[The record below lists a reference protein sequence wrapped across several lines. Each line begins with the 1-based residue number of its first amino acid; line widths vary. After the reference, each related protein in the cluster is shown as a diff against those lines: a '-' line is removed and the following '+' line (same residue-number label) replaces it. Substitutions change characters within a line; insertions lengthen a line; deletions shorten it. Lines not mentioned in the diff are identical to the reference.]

1 MKLPQ
6 LSKKQ
11 KADLAVVLALLLLA
25 LVLFLALRLGR
36 EEGGV
41 AVVRVD
47 GVVTERHSLAL
58 SGEFPLKSD
67 ETGENENIL
76 VIENGEAYLRDA
88 NCPDKLCVRQ
98 GRIRY
103 NGQTITCLPHRLTV
117 TVEGGEDDGVDF
129 VLG

>member
-11 KADLAVVLALLLLA
+11 LADLIVILALLLA
-25 LVLFLALRLGR
+25 AGVLFLVLRVGR

-47 GVVTERHSLAL
+47 GRETERHSLAL
-58 SGEFPLKSD
+58 SGEFPLRSD
-67 ETGENENIL
+67 EAGENENIL

-103 NGQTITCLPHRLTV
+103 NGQVITCLPHRLTV
-117 TVEGGEDDGVDF
+117 TIEGGEDNGVDF

>member
-11 KADLAVVLALLLLA
+11 LADLIVILALLLA
-25 LVLFLALRLGR
+25 AGVLFLVLRVGR

-47 GVVTERHSLAL
+47 GRETERHSLTI
-58 SGEFPLKSD
+58 SGEFPLRSD
-67 ETGENENIL
+67 EAGENENIL

-88 NCPDKLCVRQ
+88 NCPDKLCV
-98 GRIRY
+98 GMHPIRY
-103 NGQTITCLPHRLTV
+103 VGETIICLPHRLMIQIQ
-117 TVEGGEDDGVDF
+117 GPGEPEVDIP
-129 VLG
+129 